1 MNLQDLRSQAATWSV
16 RDRLIL
22 IGELVRSLFLSW
34 SPRPNA
40 TKQRPVILSAD
51 ESRLLLAIN
60 QAISV
65 ELQERYHYL
74 LMQRDANALTL
85 EEYSELIALGDRIEN
100 LEAERLG
107 NLLQLAQL
115 RQISLD
121 QLMIDLGLLQLPTV
135 IE

>member
-22 IGELVRSLFLSW
+22 IGELIRSLFLSW
-34 SPRPNA
+34 SSVPNA
-40 TKQRPVILSAD
+40 TKKRSVILSAD

-74 LMQRDANALTL
+74 LMQRDANALTS
-85 EEYSELIALGDRIEN
+85 EEYSELITLGDRIEN

>member
-22 IGELVRSLFLSW
+22 IGELIRSLFLAW
-34 SPRPNA
+34 SPRPKA
-40 TKQRPVILSAD
+40 TKKRPVILSAD

-74 LMQRDANALTL
+74 LMQRDANALTS
-85 EEYSELIALGDRIEN
+85 EEYSELIALGDHIEN

-115 RQISLD
+115 RQTSLD

>member
-22 IGELVRSLFLSW
+22 IGELIRSLFLSW
-34 SPRPNA
+34 SSVPNA
-40 TKQRPVILSAD
+40 TKKRSVILSAD

-74 LMQRDANALTL
+74 LIQRDANALTS
-85 EEYSELIALGDRIEN
+85 EEYSELITLGDRIEN

-115 RQISLD
+115 RKISLD

>member
-22 IGELVRSLFLSW
+22 IGELIRSLFLSW
-34 SPRPNA
+34 SSVPNA
-40 TKQRPVILSAD
+40 TKKRSVILSAD

-65 ELQERYHYL
+65 ELQERYRYL
-74 LMQRDANALTL
+74 LTQRDANALTS
-85 EEYSELIALGDRIEN
+85 EDYSKLITLGDRIEN

-115 RQISLD
+115 REISLD
-121 QLMIDLGLLQLPTV
+121 QLMIDLGLSQLPKFV
-135 IE
+135 L

>member
-22 IGELVRSLFLSW
+22 IGELIRSLFLSW
-34 SPRPNA
+34 SSVPKA

-65 ELQERYHYL
+65 ELQEHYHYL
-74 LMQRDANALTL
+74 LMQRDANALTS
-85 EEYSELIALGDRIEN
+85 EEYSELITLGDRIEN

-115 RQISLD
+115 RQTSLD

>member
-1 MNLQDLRSQAATWSV
+1 MNLQDLRSQATTWSV

-22 IGELVRSLFLSW
+22 ISELVRSLFLSW
-34 SPRPNA
+34 SSVPKA
-40 TKQRPVILSAD
+40 TKKRSVILSAD

-74 LMQRDANALTL
+74 LMQRDANALTS
-85 EEYSELIALGDRIEN
+85 EEYSELITLGDRIEN

>member
-1 MNLQDLRSQAATWSV
+1 MNLQDLRSQAATWPV

-22 IGELVRSLFLSW
+22 IGELIRSLFLSW
-34 SPRPNA
+34 SPRHNA

-74 LMQRDANALTL
+74 LIQRDANALTS
-85 EEYSELIALGDRIEN
+85 EEYSELITLGDRIEN

>member
-1 MNLQDLRSQAATWSV
+1 MNLQDLRSQAITWSV

-22 IGELVRSLFLSW
+22 ISELVRSLFLSW
-34 SPRPNA
+34 SSVPNA
-40 TKQRPVILSAD
+40 TKKRSVILSAD

-74 LMQRDANALTL
+74 LMQRDANALTS
-85 EEYSELIALGDRIEN
+85 EEYSELITLGDRIEN

>member
-22 IGELVRSLFLSW
+22 IGELIRSLFLAWPSV
-34 SPRPNA
+34 PNA
-40 TKQRPVILSAD
+40 TKKRPVILSAD

-74 LMQRDANALTL
+74 LIQRDANALTS
-85 EEYSELIALGDRIEN
+85 EEYSELITLGDRIEN

-115 RQISLD
+115 RQTSLD

>member
-22 IGELVRSLFLSW
+22 IGELIRSLFLSW
-34 SPRPNA
+34 SSVRNA
-40 TKQRPVILSAD
+40 TKKRSVILSAD

-74 LMQRDANALTL
+74 LMQRDANALTS
-85 EEYSELIALGDRIEN
+85 EEYSELITLGDRIEN

>member
-1 MNLQDLRSQAATWSV
+1 MNLQDLRSQAITWSV

-22 IGELVRSLFLSW
+22 ISELVRSLFLSW
-34 SPRPNA
+34 SSVPNA
-40 TKQRPVILSAD
+40 TKKRSVILSAD

-74 LMQRDANALTL
+74 LMQRDANALTS
-85 EEYSELIALGDRIEN
+85 EEYSELITLGDRIEN

-115 RQISLD
+115 RQVSLD

>member
-22 IGELVRSLFLSW
+22 IGELIRSLFLSW
-34 SPRPNA
+34 SSVPNA
-40 TKQRPVILSAD
+40 TKKRSVILSAD

-65 ELQERYHYL
+65 ELQEHYHYL
-74 LMQRDANALTL
+74 LMQRDANALTS
-85 EEYSELIALGDRIEN
+85 EEYSELITLGDRIEN

>member
-22 IGELVRSLFLSW
+22 IGELIRSLFLSW
-34 SPRPNA
+34 SSVPNA

-74 LMQRDANALTL
+74 LIQRDANALTS
-85 EEYSELIALGDRIEN
+85 EEYSELITLGDRIEN

-115 RQISLD
+115 RQTSLD

>member
-22 IGELVRSLFLSW
+22 IGELIRSLFLPW
-34 SPRPNA
+34 SSVPNA
-40 TKQRPVILSAD
+40 TKKRSVILSAD

-65 ELQERYHYL
+65 ELQERYRYL
-74 LMQRDANALTL
+74 LTQRDANALTS
-85 EEYSELIALGDRIEN
+85 EDYSELITLGDRIEN

-121 QLMIDLGLLQLPTV
+121 QLMIDLGLSQLPKFV
-135 IE
+135 L

>member
-22 IGELVRSLFLSW
+22 IGELIRSLFLSW

-40 TKQRPVILSAD
+40 IKQRPVILSAD

-74 LMQRDANALTL
+74 LMQRDANALTS

>member
-22 IGELVRSLFLSW
+22 IGELIRSLFLSW

-74 LMQRDANALTL
+74 LIQRDADALTS
-85 EEYSELIALGDRIEN
+85 EEYSELIVLGDRIEN

>member
-22 IGELVRSLFLSW
+22 IGELIRSLFLSW
-34 SPRPNA
+34 SSVPNA
-40 TKQRPVILSAD
+40 TKKRSVILSAD

-65 ELQERYHYL
+65 ELQEHYHYL
-74 LMQRDANALTL
+74 LMQRDANALTS
-85 EEYSELIALGDRIEN
+85 EEYSELITLGDRIEN
-100 LEAERLG
+100 LEADRLG

>member
-22 IGELVRSLFLSW
+22 IGELIRSLFLSW
-34 SPRPNA
+34 SSVPNA

-60 QAISV
+60 QAIPV
-65 ELQERYHYL
+65 ELQEHYHYL
-74 LMQRDANALTL
+74 LMQRDANALTS
-85 EEYSELIALGDRIEN
+85 EEYSELITLGDRIEN

-115 RQISLD
+115 RQTSLD

>member
-22 IGELVRSLFLSW
+22 IGELIRSLFLSW
-34 SPRPNA
+34 SSVPNA
-40 TKQRPVILSAD
+40 TKKRSVILSAD

-74 LMQRDANALTL
+74 LIQRDANALTS
-85 EEYSELIALGDRIEN
+85 EEYSELITLGDRIEN

>member
-22 IGELVRSLFLSW
+22 IGELIRSLFLSW
-34 SPRPNA
+34 SPRHNA
-40 TKQRPVILSAD
+40 TKQQPVILSAD

-74 LMQRDANALTL
+74 LMQRDANALTS
-85 EEYSELIALGDRIEN
+85 EEYSELITLGDRIEN

-115 RQISLD
+115 RQTSLD

>member
-22 IGELVRSLFLSW
+22 IGELIRSLFLSW
-34 SPRPNA
+34 SSVPNA
-40 TKQRPVILSAD
+40 TKKRSVILSAD

-74 LMQRDANALTL
+74 LMQRDANALTS
-85 EEYSELIALGDRIEN
+85 EEYSELITLGDRIEN
-100 LEAERLG
+100 LEADRLG

>member
-22 IGELVRSLFLSW
+22 IGELIRSLFLSW
-34 SPRPNA
+34 SPRHNA
-40 TKQRPVILSAD
+40 TKQQPVILSAD

-74 LMQRDANALTL
+74 LIQRDANALTS
-85 EEYSELIALGDRIEN
+85 EEYSELITLGDRIEN

-115 RQISLD
+115 RQTSLD